1 MKTQFLS
8 ALTVSAALALAGIST
23 GAVAAE
29 SGSLLGTV
37 APSAQADRTVS
48 LAGGTS
54 KVFVNWGETVNF
66 VAANGQKF
74 TVTFDGA
81 RNAFNL
87 QDLVPAGAL
96 THPVNVYGRGNLSSL
111 GA

>member
-1 MKTQFLS
+1 M
-8 ALTVSAALALAGIST
+8 
-23 GAVAAE
+23 
-29 SGSLLGTV
+29 
-37 APSAQADRTVS
+37 
-48 LAGGTS
+48 
-54 KVFVNWGETVNF
+54 NF

-96 THPVNVYGRGNLSSL
+96 THPVNVYVRGNLSSL